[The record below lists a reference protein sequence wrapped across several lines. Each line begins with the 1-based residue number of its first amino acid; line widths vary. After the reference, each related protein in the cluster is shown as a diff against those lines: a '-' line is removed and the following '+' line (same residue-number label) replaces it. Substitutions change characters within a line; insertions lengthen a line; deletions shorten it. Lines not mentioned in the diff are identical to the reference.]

1 MENSN
6 DEIKRMQELAGI
18 KTNTNLLAIF
28 KQIHENSSKI
38 STNIDTLINSIK
50 EHKDVN
56 NRKY

>member
-1 MENSN
+1 MENN
-6 DEIKRMQELAGI
+6 NEIKRMQELAGI
-18 KTNTNLLAIF
+18 KTNVNLLTIF
-28 KQIHENSSKI
+28 EQIHENSLKI